1 MKIKFTREEV
11 RKVLEDNPE
20 TRNNDLYLFSILL
33 KERNLPTDVTALA
46 TLTKTNVFES
56 MGRARRKV
64 QETCPYLQA
73 TGSVAARRRQQEL
86 IYKEEYGSCNI
97 QL

>member
-1 MKIKFTREEV
+1 MKIKFTRDEV

-20 TRNNDLYLFSILL
+20 TRNNDLYLFSVLL
-33 KERNLPTDVTALA
+33 TKRNLPTDVTALA
-46 TLTKTNVFES
+46 TLTKTNVFEAI
-56 MGRARRKV
+56 GRARRKV

-73 TGSVAARRRQQEL
+73 TDPVVASRRQQEVV
-86 IYKEEYGSCNI
+86 YKEEYSPCNI